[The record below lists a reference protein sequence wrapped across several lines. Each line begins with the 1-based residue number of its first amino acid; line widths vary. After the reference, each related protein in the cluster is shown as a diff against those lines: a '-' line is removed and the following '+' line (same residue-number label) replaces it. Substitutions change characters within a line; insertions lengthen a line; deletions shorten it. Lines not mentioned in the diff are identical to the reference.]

1 MFEAIKLKLAQFSIR
16 TAAKKAVIT
25 GAQAGAA
32 YLVAKAPAIAG
43 QAAAYGVTINLDPI
57 QVEAALVLVIG
68 GALEAARNMAKRL
81 GPAWLSDWL

>member
-1 MFEAIKLKLAQFSIR
+1 MIEALKLKLAQFSVK
-16 TAAKKAVIT
+16 TMAKKAVVT

-32 YLVAKAPAIAG
+32 YLVAHAPAIAG
-43 QAAAYGVTINLDPI
+43 QAAAYGVTINLDPA

-81 GPAWLSDWL
+81 GPAWLADWL